1 MSSFQSSAPAN
12 PEKPV
17 HAGQFKPGQSGN
29 PAGKPKGARHKTTL
43 AIESLLEGDADAITQ
58 KAIEMAKGGDATAI
72 RMCLD
77 RLAPPRKDAA
87 VCFALPPIKTIAD
100 AVEASSALLAAI
112 ADGDVTP
119 DEGSR
124 IMSLLTSHK
133 VLVETGEFERR
144 LEILEAKK

>member
-1 MSSFQSSAPAN
+1 
-12 PEKPV
+12 
-17 HAGQFKPGQSGN
+17 
-29 PAGKPKGARHKTTL
+29 
-43 AIESLLEGDADAITQ
+43 
-58 KAIEMAKGGDATAI
+58 MAKGGDATAI

-87 VCFALPPIKTIAD
+87 VCFSLSPIKTIAD

>member
-1 MSSFQSSAPAN
+1 MPENTDKMQGSKFQ
-12 PEKPV
+12 
-17 HAGQFKPGQSGN
+17 PGKSGN
-29 PAGKPKGARHKTTL
+29 PAGKPKGARNKTTL
-43 AIESLLEGDADAITQ
+43 AIEALLEGDAEAIAH

-87 VCFALPPIKTIAD
+87 VCFSLPPIKTIAD
-100 AVEASSALLAAI
+100 TVEASSSLLAAI

-119 DEGSR
+119 DEGGR

-144 LEILEAKK
+144 LEALEAKK

>member
-1 MSSFQSSAPAN
+1 MT
-12 PEKPV
+12 EKTR

-29 PAGKPKGARHKTTL
+29 PAGKAKGTRHKATL
-43 AIESLLEGDADAITQ
+43 AIEALMEGDAEAITK
-58 KAIEMAKGGDATAI
+58 KAIEMAKGGDAAAI

-87 VCFALPPIKTIAD
+87 VCFSLPPIRTIAD
-100 AVEASSALLAAI
+100 AVEASSSLLAAI

-144 LEILEAKK
+144 LEALESKK

>member
-17 HAGQFKPGQSGN
+17 HAGLFKPGQSGN

-87 VCFALPPIKTIAD
+87 VCFSLSPIKTIAD

>member
-1 MSSFQSSAPAN
+1 MT
-12 PEKPV
+12 ER

-29 PAGKPKGARHKTTL
+29 PAGKAKGTRHKTTL
-43 AIESLLEGDADAITQ
+43 AIEALMEGDAEAITQ

-87 VCFALPPIKTIAD
+87 VCFSLPPIKTIAD
-100 AVEASSALLAAI
+100 AVEASSSLLAAI

-144 LEILEAKK
+144 LEALEAKK

>member
-1 MSSFQSSAPAN
+1 MSD
-12 PEKPV
+12 KPT
-17 HAGQFKPGQSGN
+17 HAGHFKPGQSGN

-43 AIESLLEGDADAITQ
+43 AIEALLEGDAEAITR

-72 RMCLD
+72 RMCLE

-87 VCFALPPIKTIAD
+87 VCFTLPPIKTISD

-144 LEILEAKK
+144 LEALEAKK